1 MPPAS
6 SRVAADPL
14 IELVATWIDDPV
26 LFVRQA
32 LGVEDV
38 EDWQEQV
45 LRDLVRHDRIAI
57 RSGHGVGKSAL
68 MAWVILWFLFTRYP
82 AKIPCT
88 APTAHQLYDVLWSEL
103 GRWHRNLCVR
113 LPWLGQRMTMGADRL
128 AWAEAPTEVFA
139 AARTARRENPEAL
152 QGFHSDNLLF
162 LIDEASGV
170 DDLVFE
176 VASGALSTPGAKILM
191 AGNPTRNTGYFHR
204 AFHAERNRWRA
215 YAVPCSASKRVDPA
229 YIADMAERYGEDSDI
244 YRVRVQGEFP
254 NASALQFI
262 PTDIVAYCRQYRAEG
277 YQDQPR
283 ILGVDVARF
292 GDDQTVLLIRQGR
305 KVLSVA
311 RYRGLDTMH
320 VADMVIESMQ
330 ATRIDAVVVD
340 GVGIGAGVV
349 DRLRQLGHRRI
360 TDFQAGGAAND
371 PKTYANRR
379 AEVWGLMREALRAG
393 VELPEDRE
401 LIDDLVAPEYGFT
414 PKQQIHLERKE
425 DMKKRGLASPDAG
438 DALALTYAIRPSATL
453 RSDTHAKRVA
463 DADYDPFNT

>member
-1 MPPAS
+1 MPLAS
-6 SRVAADPL
+6 SRMAADPL
-14 IELVATWIDDPV
+14 IELVADWIDDPV

-38 EDWQEQV
+38 EDWQAQV
-45 LRDLVRHDRIAI
+45 LRDLVKHDRIAI

-103 GRWHRNLCVR
+103 GRWHRNLCER
-113 LPWLGQRMTMGADRL
+113 LPWLGQRLSLGADRL

-139 AARTARRENPEAL
+139 AARTARRESPEAL

-170 DDLVFE
+170 DDIVFE
-176 VASGALSTPGAKILM
+176 VAGGALSTPGAKILM

-204 AFHAERNRWRA
+204 AFHADRGRWRTF
-215 YAVPCSASKRVDPA
+215 AVPCSASSRVDPA

-262 PTDIVAYCRQYRAEG
+262 PSDIVAYCRQYKAES

-320 VADMVIESMQ
+320 VADMVIECMQ
-330 ATRIDAVVVD
+330 VAKVDAVVVD

-360 TDFQAGGAAND
+360 TDFQAGGSAND

-379 AEVWGLMREALRAG
+379 AEVWGLMREALRVG
-393 VELPEDRE
+393 VELPDDRE
-401 LIDDLVAPEYGFT
+401 LLDDLVAPEYGFT
-414 PKQQIHLERKE
+414 PKQQIQLERKE

-438 DALALTYAIRPSATL
+438 DALSLTFAIRPAATL
-453 RSDTHAKRVA
+453 RSEAGKRVA
-463 DADYDPFNT
+463 DSDYDPFNT